1 MATARRLA
9 VAAVTAA
16 ATLVLGASPAAAH
29 AELEGTDPG
38 PGSVLDAAPEAV
50 TLDFNEE
57 VELSLGGVRLF
68 DADGN
73 SIDVG
78 APERV
83 SGDASKIRTALP
95 SLENG
100 SYVVAWQVFSADSH
114 PARGAFT
121 FQIGQGRGADTRS
134 LVADLRGGSQT
145 NGTSEAAL
153 TAARFV
159 AYAGL
164 ALLLG
169 GLVFV
174 AWAWPAGGQHTA
186 TRRLLWTGL
195 ALAFLGALAA
205 FALQGPYVT
214 GQTVA
219 QAFDTDLWDGV
230 ARTRF
235 GRSTLARAALLAVGG
250 GALLLQLRRCRTAV
264 WRGSLVGLVL
274 ATATTVAFA
283 GHAGVERLPVL
294 GLVAD
299 VAHVGAMSVWL
310 GGLAVAGLVALR
322 VPSPVPAPARSV
334 GAASAVDIDSA
345 ELADGSPEL
354 GDGSPDRLDAVTA
367 VTMRRFSLSARI
379 AVAVLVVSG
388 VAQAWRL
395 VGAIEPLVDTNYGR
409 TLLVK
414 TAIVAAMVVAAA
426 FSNRA
431 LSRRQGKTLRQSVRD
446 ELAFGIGVL
455 AVTAVLVG
463 TAPAR
468 AVTGEPF
475 SVSVVKDSL
484 IADVTIDPAVAGRPN
499 EMHML
504 FTPPGG
510 SLERL
515 QGVDVRFTLP
525 DRDIGP
531 LEIRVDTA
539 GPNHWVASGFELP
552 FAGDWELEMLV
563 RVSDFEQVRL
573 TSTVPIS

>member
-1 MATARRLA
+1 MTVIVTARRLA

-16 ATLVLGASPAAAH
+16 VTLVLVASPAAAH
-29 AELEGTDPG
+29 AELESSDPAA
-38 PGSVLDAAPEAV
+38 GSVLDTAPEAV

-68 DADGN
+68 DADGKQL
-73 SIDVG
+73 DVG

-83 SGDASKIRTALP
+83 SGDASMIRAPLP
-95 SLENG
+95 SLSNG
-100 SYVVAWQVFSADSH
+100 SYVVAWQVISADSH

-121 FQIGQGRGADTRS
+121 FQIGQGSGADTRS
-134 LVADLRGGSQT
+134 LVADLLGGSAT

-174 AWAWPAGGQHTA
+174 AWAWPGGADVAA
-186 TRRLLWTGL
+186 TRRLLWSGL
-195 ALAFLGALAA
+195 ALAVLGALAA

-214 GQTVA
+214 GQTVTK
-219 QAFDTDLWDGV
+219 AFDTDLWNGV

-235 GRSTLARAALLAVGG
+235 GRSTLARAALLALGG
-250 GALLLQLRRCRTAV
+250 GALLVQLRRCRTVV
-264 WRGSLVGLVL
+264 WRGSVAVLVL

-299 VAHVGAMSVWL
+299 IAHVGAMSVWL
-310 GGLAVAGLVALR
+310 GGLAVAGLLALR
-322 VPSPVPAPARSV
+322 ASSPVRAPARSV
-334 GAASAVDIDSA
+334 GAASAVDLESA
-345 ELADGSPEL
+345 EV
-354 GDGSPDRLDAVTA
+354 GDVSPDRLDDDTA
-367 VTMRRFSLSARI
+367 LTMRRFPLCARV
-379 AVAVLVVSG
+379 AVGVLVVSG

-395 VGAIEPLVDTNYGR
+395 VGGIEPLADTSYGR

-414 TAIVAAMVVAAA
+414 TAIVAAMVVAAW
-426 FSNRA
+426 FSTRA
-431 LSRRQGKTLRQSVRD
+431 LSRREGKTLRQSVRD
-446 ELAFGIGVL
+446 EVAFGIGVL

-475 SVSVVKDSL
+475 SVSVVKDNL
-484 IADVTIDPAVAGRPN
+484 IADVTIDPAIAGRPN

-563 RVSDFEQVRL
+563 RVSDFEQVRV
-573 TSTVPIS
+573 TATVPIS

>member
-1 MATARRLA
+1 MVTARRLA
-9 VAAVTAA
+9 VAAATAA
-16 ATLVLGASPAAAH
+16 AMLFLAASPAAAH
-29 AELEGTDPG
+29 AELEGTDPTA
-38 PGSVLDAAPEAV
+38 GSVLDAAPDAV

-68 DADGN
+68 DAGGDQ
-73 SIDVG
+73 IDVG
-78 APERV
+78 PPERV
-83 SGDASKIRTALP
+83 SGDASKIRATLP
-95 SLENG
+95 PLDNG
-100 SYVVAWQVFSADSH
+100 SYVVAWQVISADSH

-121 FQIGQGRGADTRS
+121 FQIGQGAGADTRS
-134 LVADLRGGSQT
+134 LVSDLLGGSQT
-145 NGTSEAAL
+145 DGITEAAL
-153 TAARFV
+153 TAARFFS
-159 AYAGL
+159 YAGL

-174 AWAWPAGGQHTA
+174 AWAWPAGAEHAA
-186 TRRLLWTGL
+186 TRRLLWIGL
-195 ALAFLGALAA
+195 AVAFVGTLAA
-205 FALQGPYVT
+205 FAVQGPYVT
-214 GQTVA
+214 GQSVA
-219 QAFDTDLWDGV
+219 KTFDTDLWDGV

-235 GRSTLARAALLAVGG
+235 GRSTLARAALVAVGG
-250 GALLLQLRRCRTAV
+250 GALLLQLSRSRTLA
-264 WRGSLVGLVL
+264 WRGALAVLVL
-274 ATATTVAFA
+274 ATTTTVAFA

-299 VAHVGAMSVWL
+299 IAHVGAMSVWL
-310 GGLAVAGLVALR
+310 GGLAVAGVVALR
-322 VPSPVPAPARSV
+322 APAPAPAPARSV
-334 GAASAVDIDSA
+334 GAASAVDVDTA
-345 ELADGSPEL
+345 EIGGA
-354 GDGSPDRLDAVTA
+354 PDRLDDDFAE
-367 VTMRRFSLSARI
+367 TMRRFSLSAQV
-379 AVAVLVVSG
+379 AVVVLVVSG

-414 TAIVAAMVVAAA
+414 TSVVAAMVVAAW

-431 LSRRQGKTLRQSVRD
+431 LSRREGRTLRQSVRD
-446 ELAFGIGVL
+446 EVAFGIGVL

-468 AVTGEPF
+468 AVAGEPF
-475 SVSVVKDSL
+475 SVSVVKDNL

-504 FTPPGG
+504 FTPQGG

-531 LEIRVDTA
+531 LEIRVDTG

-552 FAGDWELEMLV
+552 FAGNWELEMLV
-563 RVSDFEQVRL
+563 RISDFEQVRV
-573 TSTVPIS
+573 TSTVAFS